1 MTRSVVHLRNV
12 CRRPSRVGSL
22 PGAVVAA
29 LLALPSTL
37 LLPGCQR
44 GGAEGAHGTTTSG
57 ATEPLTCTVDGLA
70 GAELRPPLVLP
81 AGCAF
86 TQGGTVTAPRV
97 LRTAEEV
104 LAALSCPQ
112 TDLAALGIDPTQHD
126 VYVLGYT
133 MSPASAGQ
141 SVYDDGQTLT
151 YVSRFRPPCPNDPMP
166 MPMNATVAWLMPK
179 DATRATREASCS
191 LPERCD

>member
-1 MTRSVVHLRNV
+1 L
-12 CRRPSRVGSL
+12 L
-22 PGAVVAA
+22 QGAVVAA
-29 LLALPSTL
+29 LVAAPSAALVL
-37 LLPGCQR
+37 GCQR
-44 GGAEGAHGTTTSG
+44 DGAQGAHGTTTGGG
-57 ATEPLTCTVDGLA
+57 ATEPVTCTVDGLTA
-70 GAELRPPLVLP
+70 AELRPTLVLP

-97 LRTAEEV
+97 LRTSEEV

-112 TDLAALGIDPTQHD
+112 TDLAALGIDPTQQD

>member
-1 MTRSVVHLRNV
+1 MTRSVVHLV
-12 CRRPSRVGSL
+12 ELGRRAGRAGL
-22 PGAVVAA
+22 LQGA
-29 LLALPSTL
+29 LLAALVAVPCAL
-37 LLPGCQR
+37 LLLGCQR

-70 GAELRPPLVLP
+70 GAELRPPLRLP
-81 AGCAF
+81 VGCSFA
-86 TQGGTVTAPRV
+86 QGGTVTAPRV

-104 LAALSCPQ
+104 LGALSCPE
-112 TDLAALGIDPTQHD
+112 TDLAALGIDPSQQD

-166 MPMNATVAWLMPK
+166 MPMNVTMAWLMPK